1 MSDDDVQA
9 RTRQAI
15 QAVWQANRAVY
26 MARVAGL
33 EAAAE
38 AARSG
43 ALTPEAREAAADDAH
58 KVAGAA
64 GTFGFPEASRL
75 AKAIEQL
82 LNSDDPVDADR
93 LQALTAELKQAFEG

>member
-15 QAVWQANRAVY
+15 LAVWQANRPVY
-26 MARVAGL
+26 MARVANL
-33 EAAAE
+33 EATIAAVR
-38 AARSG
+38 AG
-43 ALTPEAREAAADDAH
+43 TLTPEARLEAASDAH

-82 LNSDDPVDADR
+82 LDSDDPLDADR
-93 LQALTAELKQAFEG
+93 LQALTAELKQAFEA